1 MKINAINSY
10 KKASNPS
17 FREIHPAYIAKMSE
31 RLGYVQRDVVDLK
44 RKADEAKKREELI
57 IKQNQNILHSLALL
71 GNMVA
76 HQEDYTTN
84 EKYSRANRIIELS
97 REYL

>member
-31 RLGYVQRDVVDLK
+31 RLGYVRRDVFDLK
-44 RKADEAKKREELI
+44 EKADEAK
-57 IKQNQNILHSLALL
+57 NILHSLALL